1 MLNFAT
7 VGRPAEL
14 FMPVALFIHT
24 MFMDHCISEQKEEGK
39 NMELAQNMKKTW
51 NVLKAIWIWKCF

>member
-14 FMPVALFIHT
+14 FTPVALFIQT
-24 MFMDHCISEQKEEGK
+24 MFMDHCISEKKEDGK

-51 NVLKAIWIWKCF
+51 NVLKAI